1 MDVVGGRLSSFE
13 FVTVLVAVIVGLGIS
28 HLLLGLGRAI
38 HDRKT
43 VSIWWVQV
51 LWTVA
56 VFQYLSLFW
65 WNLYYTNTGSSWTQ
79 LEYLF
84 LLTHAALPFFAAVL
98 LYRPGAGG
106 AVDMKAT
113 FETNRKWLLG
123 VWALNMIADVPTT
136 ALQGNLFSP
145 WYYLPIIGFLFILT
159 LIGIFTASP
168 RYQGFLA
175 TFFVLF
181 GFVWP
186 IIVRGVLPTAA

>member
-1 MDVVGGRLSSFE
+1 LSSFE
-13 FVTVLVAVIVGLGIS
+13 FVTVLVAVIIGLGIS

-43 VSIWWVQV
+43 ISIWWVQI

-65 WNLYYTNTGSSWTQ
+65 WNLYYTNSGSSWTQ

-84 LLTHAALPFFAAVL
+84 LLTHATLPFFAAVL
-98 LYRPGAGG
+98 LYRPGGGG
-106 AVDMKAT
+106 AGTEDMKTT
-113 FETNRKWLLG
+113 FETNRKWFLG
-123 VWALNMIADVPTT
+123 VWVLITIADVPTT

-145 WYYLPIIGFLFILT
+145 WYYLPTIGILFILA
-159 LIGIFTASP
+159 LIGVFTANP

-181 GFVWP
+181 GIVWP
-186 IIVRGVLPTAA
+186 IIVRSVLPTAA